1 MSSCLRLPTVVAIL
15 AFAFAP
21 LALADGAAVRQV
33 RSFEIERSDTRV
45 GLAKVI
51 LDVEGLSISRDRV
64 EGTYAIRIPLAPMMN
79 DYGRISLKLNE
90 PMEQVIAL
98 GRVLRG
104 SGLSVED
111 GRVHGIECAF
121 RPDGTVKITVTT
133 PDRVLAFNSRV
144 HVRS

>member
-1 MSSCLRLPTVVAIL
+1 MSSFRRLAPVVAIL
-15 AFAFAP
+15 AFALAP
-21 LALADGAAVRQV
+21 LTLADDAAVRQV

-45 GLAKVI
+45 GFAKVI

-79 DYGRISLKLNE
+79 DYGRISLELNE
-90 PMEQVIAL
+90 PLEQAIAL

-121 RPDGTVKITVTT
+121 GPDGTVKITVTT